1 MRNEKQIKEYLREIK
16 ASKKLHFGKLNPK
29 ALKYYA
35 EAEIMDREI
44 EVLKWVLDSA
54 YTIRYGERN

>member
-44 EVLKWVLDSA
+44 EVLKWVLN
-54 YTIRYGERN
+54 RE